1 MPAAAFIVPA
11 VTSIAGSVIGAV
23 GAHKAAAQQ
32 QNAGQA
38 AAATYQP
45 QIQGGNAAF
54 QKQLG
59 MYGISAQNRA
69 NPAMPPS
76 LAQPRIPPAAP
87 QYGVVTEQ
95 PGQTQPLPMDGAQQ
109 MTMADYG
116 RSGGSYGR

>member
-11 VTSIAGSVIGAV
+11 VTSIAGSIIGAV
-23 GAHKAAAQQ
+23 GSHKAAAQQ
-32 QNAGQA
+32 QQAGQA

-45 QIQGGNAAF
+45 QIQGGNAAYDRA
-54 QKQLG
+54 LG
-59 MYGISAQNRA
+59 MYGIQPTHA

-76 LAQPRIPPAAP
+76 LAQPRIPPPAP

-116 RSGGSYGR
+116 RSGGSYGGR